1 MEGNTEGRERK
12 SLTNAL
18 EEEGPAGW
26 NGMEEKVA
34 GVENVEVKRSNGG
47 EGKGR
52 NGQENILEECN
63 ALIQE
68 RTLIIQNVKHDVTI
82 LRIFFRQKRHECL
95 LFIFSTIL

>member
-18 EEEGPAGW
+18 EEEGPTGW
-26 NGMEEKVA
+26 NVMEEKVA

-68 RTLIIQNVKHDVTI
+68 RTLILQNVPEKLSCISFGKKMVIIYFNTI
-82 LRIFFRQKRHECL
+82 L
-95 LFIFSTIL
+95 

>member
-18 EEEGPAGW
+18 EEGDPADR
-26 NGMEEKVA
+26 NVKEEKDT

-52 NGQENILEECN
+52 NRQENILEECN

-68 RTLIIQNVKHDVTI
+68 HYTLH
-82 LRIFFRQKRHECL
+82 
-95 LFIFSTIL
+95 